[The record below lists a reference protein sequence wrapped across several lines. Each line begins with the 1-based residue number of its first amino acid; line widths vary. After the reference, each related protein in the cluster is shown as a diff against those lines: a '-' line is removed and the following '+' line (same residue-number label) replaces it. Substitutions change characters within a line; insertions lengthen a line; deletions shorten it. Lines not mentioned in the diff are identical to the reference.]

1 LIQQGKHVLSL
12 LFFLFAKTAEM
23 SALSAIREGAQ
34 FLRVALPS
42 KNRFSGFVLGFCR
55 QQGDDRSI

>member
-1 LIQQGKHVLSL
+1 VLSL